1 MKYKECEIALQNAP
15 GEILIANS
23 LIKRFKEKNKIR
35 FELKINL
42 DFLLDDIGVY
52 IPSKPKN
59 IYVNPDLAM
68 YADDGDVI
76 KTKSYHG
83 YINDCSL
90 LGNVMH
96 EFAHFLC
103 YEVYNGIIDKYKKE
117 FPVHK
122 DRLYLCEYSNE
133 NVDEEM
139 AEIIRLYLLNPFL
152 LKLID
157 EKVYKFFRRRFKSPN
172 PTSHKHTIGMV
183 DDFPIAIKNELYD
196 KWKIVH
202 NLDINKMEKVGG

>member
-1 MKYKECEIALQNAP
+1 MKYKECPIALQTAP

-23 LIKRFKEKNKIR
+23 LIKRFKEKNKVN
-35 FELKINL
+35 FELQINI
-42 DFLLDDIGVY
+42 DFLLNDSGVY
-52 IPSKPKN
+52 FPSKPKN
-59 IYVNPDLAM
+59 IYINPDLAM
-68 YADDGDVI
+68 YVADEDAI

-103 YEVYNGIIDKYKKE
+103 YEVYKGIINEYEKE
-117 FPVHK
+117 FPIQT

-133 NVDEEM
+133 SIDEEM
-139 AEIIRLYLLNPFL
+139 AEIIRLYLLNPLL

-157 EKVYKFFRRRFKSPN
+157 EKVYKFFRKRFKSPN
-172 PTSHKHTIGMV
+172 PTSQKHTIQMV
-183 DDFPIAIKNELYD
+183 DDFPIPIKNELYN
-196 KWKIVH
+196 KWKITHDV
-202 NLDINKMEKVGG
+202 NINKMKKVGE